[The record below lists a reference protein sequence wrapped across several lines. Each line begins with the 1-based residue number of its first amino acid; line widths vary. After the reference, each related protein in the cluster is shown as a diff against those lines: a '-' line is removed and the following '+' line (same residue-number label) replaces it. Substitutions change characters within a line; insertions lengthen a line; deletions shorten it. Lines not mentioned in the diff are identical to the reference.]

1 MQLMECSQADDW
13 SIPGLDMT
21 WGDWAGDSDSD
32 WACAKIP
39 HLGTV
44 TKVSKFFLQD
54 LYSKIL
60 KL

>member
-44 TKVSKFFLQD
+44 TKVSRNFHWRFLLQ
-54 LYSKIL
+54 IF
-60 KL
+60 